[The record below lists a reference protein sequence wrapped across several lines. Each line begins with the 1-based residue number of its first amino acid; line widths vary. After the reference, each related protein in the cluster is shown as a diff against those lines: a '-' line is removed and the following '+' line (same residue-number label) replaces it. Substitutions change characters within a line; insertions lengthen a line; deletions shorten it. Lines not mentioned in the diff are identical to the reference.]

1 MLQLFSIYIIKIYK
15 RIYRN
20 KRYLSTRHKFFSI
33 LFYHAKARDWN
44 WSINITNSLFLSFKF
59 HFNECQ
65 WHFFL
70 FRNIS
75 LESIDFMSLLP
86 TPLSILTFIPTPG
99 QWHSILSPLE
109 DRVHNFPIL
118 QPIPTPSESCQS
130 VSRLLTLITH
140 TSLHIYISSKLK
152 IVFYLLQ

>member
-44 WSINITNSLFLSFKF
+44 WSINITNFSLFLSFKF

-99 QWHSILSPLE
+99 QWHSILSPLKE
-109 DRVHNFPIL
+109 FTIFQFFNQFQHPAKA
-118 QPIPTPSESCQS
+118 
-130 VSRLLTLITH
+130 VSLCHVFWHL
-140 TSLHIYISSKLK
+140 LHIPLYIY
-152 IVFYLLQ
+152 IYHIN